1 MSYRSNHASKWTET
15 HSGGGLNY
23 GTDPGSPQAINFN
36 TFRTQLPLPTVPST
50 ERIVS
55 TCDKHVLVYSRI
67 SRAYF
72 DRAPIRGLTYMG
84 RCGDDDETAIVQWH
98 KWLREQGVD
107 V

>member
-1 MSYRSNHASKWTET
+1 MSYRSNHMSKWMET
-15 HSGGGLNY
+15 HSGDWLPY
-23 GTDPGSPQAINFN
+23 GTNPGGPQEIRFN

-98 KWLREQGVD
+98 KWLGDQGVD
-107 V
+107 E

>member
-1 MSYRSNHASKWTET
+1 MNWKSSHYSQWGET
-15 HSGGGLNY
+15 HGAGGVNFNS
-23 GTDPGSPQAINFN
+23 DAGSAQTINFN

-55 TCDKHVLVYSRI
+55 TCGKHVLVYSRI

-98 KWLREQGVD
+98 KWLSEQGVD
-107 V
+107 E

>member
-1 MSYRSNHASKWTET
+1 MSYKMEHMGKWGET
-15 HSGGGLNY
+15 HTLGGLNL
-23 GTDPGSPQAINFN
+23 TSDPGGPQSINFC
-36 TFRTQLPLPTVPST
+36 TFRTQPPLPTTPSA

-55 TCDKHVLVYSRI
+55 TCGKHVLVYSRI

-98 KWLREQGVD
+98 KWLGEQGVD
-107 V
+107 E